1 MLKVDFDFAGVCENE
16 ELQALEKEMLN
27 SHNLIVNENGE
38 GSDFL
43 GWRDLPLFENVV
55 EEVREVANSI
65 RKKTDI
71 LVVIGIGGSYLGAR
85 AVIEALSSAFANL
98 DSERKNPLVL
108 YAGENLSEDYMAD
121 LLEVL
126 KTRDYSLCVISK
138 SGTTTEPAI
147 AFRILKKALE
157 EKYGENEA
165 KERIVAITDKE
176 KGALRTLSNEKGYK
190 TFEIKDSVGG
200 RFSVL
205 TPVGLFPI
213 AVAGFDIEKM
223 MQGAKEMR
231 ESLLGE
237 KSMNNPAWQYAAVRN
252 LLYAK
257 GKKVDVFLSYQPTLQ
272 YLARWWQQLFGES
285 EGKNGKGLFPVCL
298 LNTTDLHSM
307 GQYIQDGERIMFET
321 VLQVK
326 NASKRVEIPYDEE
339 NKDGLNYLL
348 SHSLNQINQVALQ
361 ATSKAHVSGGVA
373 QIKISVENMNEKT
386 IGAILYF
393 FEYACAL
400 SAYTLKVNPFNQP
413 GVEAYKNNMFELL
426 GKNRYRF

>member
-213 AVAGFDIEKM
+213 AVAGFDIEKI

-386 IGAILYF
+386 IGTILYF

-426 GKNRYRF
+426 GKNR

>member
-65 RKKTDI
+65 RKKTDV

-231 ESLLGE
+231 DSLLGE

-373 QIKISVENMNEKT
+373 QIKISVESLNEKT

-426 GKNRYRF
+426 GKNR

>member
-38 GSDFL
+38 GSEFL

-348 SHSLNQINQVALQ
+348 SHSLNQINQVALK

-373 QIKISVENMNEKT
+373 QIKISVESLNEKT

-426 GKNRYRF
+426 GKNR

>member
-348 SHSLNQINQVALQ
+348 SYSLNQINQVALQ

-426 GKNRYRF
+426 GKNR

>member
-426 GKNRYRF
+426 GKNK

>member
-55 EEVREVANSI
+55 EEVRAVANSI

-361 ATSKAHVSGGVA
+361 ATSKAHLSGGVA

-426 GKNRYRF
+426 GKNR

>member
-43 GWRDLPLFENVV
+43 GWRDLPLFENIV

-373 QIKISVENMNEKT
+373 QIKISVESLNEKT

-426 GKNRYRF
+426 GKNR

>member
-1 MLKVDFDFAGVCENE
+1 MLKIDFDFAGVCQES
-16 ELQALEKEMLN
+16 ELQSMEKEM
-27 SHNLIVNENGE
+27 SFSDSLIANANGE
-38 GSDFL
+38 GSEFL
-43 GWRDLPLFENVV
+43 GWRDLPLYEDIVGK
-55 EEVREVANSI
+55 VRNLADSV
-65 RKKTDI
+65 RKKIDI

-85 AVIEALSSAFANL
+85 AVIEALNSSFANL
-98 DSERKNPLVL
+98 FAEKGNPLVL

-126 KTRDYSLCVISK
+126 KSKDFSLCVISK

-147 AFRILKKALE
+147 AFRILKKVLE
-157 EKYGENEA
+157 EKYGESEA
-165 KERIVAITDKE
+165 KDRIIAITDKE
-176 KGALRTLSNEKGYK
+176 KGALRLLSNENGYK
-190 TFEIKDSVGG
+190 TFEIKDDVGG

-213 AVAGFDIEKM
+213 AVAGFDIEAM

-231 ESLLGE
+231 ECLIND
-237 KSMNNPAWQYAAVRN
+237 KSMNNPAWQYAAFRN

-257 GKKVDVFLSYQPTLQ
+257 GKKIDVFLCYQPALQ
-272 YLARWWQQLFGES
+272 YFARWWQQLFGES

-307 GQYIQDGERIMFET
+307 GQYIQEGERLMFET
-321 VLQVK
+321 ILQVK
-326 NASKRVEIPYDEE
+326 NANKKVEIPYDEA

-348 SHSLNQINQVALQ
+348 SHSLNEINQVALK
-361 ATSKAHVSGGVA
+361 ATHKAHVSGGVP
-373 QIKISVENMNEKT
+373 QITISVESMNEKT
-386 IGAILYF
+386 IGALLYF

-413 GVEAYKNNMFELL
+413 GVEAYKKNMFELL
-426 GKNRYRF
+426 GKNV

>member
-55 EEVREVANSI
+55 EEVREIANSI

-361 ATSKAHVSGGVA
+361 ATSKAHLSGGVA

-426 GKNRYRF
+426 GKNR

>member
-205 TPVGLFPI
+205 TPVGLLPI

-231 ESLLGE
+231 ESLLE
-237 KSMNNPAWQYAAVRN
+237 ENSMNNPAWQYAAVRN

-426 GKNRYRF
+426 GKNR

>member
-426 GKNRYRF
+426 GKNR

>member
-55 EEVREVANSI
+55 EEVREIANSI

-426 GKNRYRF
+426 GKNR